1 MPFIN
6 NVHDSQP
13 LSFCCVFMLLIIH
26 GIIVF
31 VVQYIVETCT
41 NYDFFFF
48 LVSYFV
54 LILCT
59 LILLGY
65 DSDVTRENE
74 INYTIK
80 ALSTNIRPMFGIKP
94 HLQQKEPTLDER

>member
-1 MPFIN
+1 MHKLCI
-6 NVHDSQP
+6 
-13 LSFCCVFMLLIIH
+13 
-26 GIIVF
+26 
-31 VVQYIVETCT
+31 
-41 NYDFFFF
+41 FFY
-48 LVSYFV
+48 VFV
-54 LILCT
+54 LILFS
-59 LILLGY
+59 LIYFFFFLGY

>member
-1 MPFIN
+1 MLKPAQIRIFFFPGILFCFDT
-6 NVHDSQP
+6 VHS
-13 LSFCCVFMLLIIH
+13 
-26 GIIVF
+26 
-31 VVQYIVETCT
+31 
-41 NYDFFFF
+41 DFFF
-48 LVSYFV
+48 
-54 LILCT
+54 
-59 LILLGY
+59 LGY

>member
-1 MPFIN
+1 LYSASLKDAQIMHLFLCLCF
-6 NVHDSQP
+6 DSV
-13 LSFCCVFMLLIIH
+13 LFDLL
-26 GIIVF
+26 
-31 VVQYIVETCT
+31 
-41 NYDFFFF
+41 FFF
-48 LVSYFV
+48 
-54 LILCT
+54 
-59 LILLGY
+59 LGY

>member
-1 MPFIN
+1 
-6 NVHDSQP
+6 
-13 LSFCCVFMLLIIH
+13 
-26 GIIVF
+26 
-31 VVQYIVETCT
+31 
-41 NYDFFFF
+41 
-48 LVSYFV
+48 
-54 LILCT
+54 LILFT
-59 LILLGY
+59 LIFLGY